1 MLSGCIHRDA
11 SLNLLGLWA
20 LAHFLRHQSRPSW
33 GIGSG
38 SMDVFENVLRE
49 EKNLAWVRAVL
60 RVHLNGSTVVN
71 SVPDGVEVD

>member
-1 MLSGCIHRDA
+1 
-11 SLNLLGLWA
+11 
-20 LAHFLRHQSRPSW
+20 
-33 GIGSG
+33 
-38 SMDVFENVLRE
+38 MDVFENVLRE